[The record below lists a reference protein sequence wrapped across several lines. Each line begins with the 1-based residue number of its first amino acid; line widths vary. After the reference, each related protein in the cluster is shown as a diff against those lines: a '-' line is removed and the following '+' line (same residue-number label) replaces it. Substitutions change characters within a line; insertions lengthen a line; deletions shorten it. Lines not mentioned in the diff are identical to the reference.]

1 MRTCLVLHH
10 LTSET
15 EENAK
20 RRQIIAGARTVFL
33 SQGFDAASMG
43 GIAKA
48 AGVSKG
54 TLYFYFKDKDEL
66 FKAIV
71 EIESVSQAEAIFKF
85 DATDADVE
93 SALTR
98 VGVAFVQKLCDPDR
112 HSSIRAVIAIADR
125 MPSIGRM
132 FYEGGPGVGIA
143 KMREYLAASRRWP
156 PGYSRLRSRGG
167 TAYGFLPLHAVRAVV
182 PQLCLAATAGADRI
196 RSRPCREDLH
206 GGLRQAVKRRH
217 SRQWGTE
224 STSATPTAAVRYSA
238 RGWLA
243 CAFQEPQRCTS
254 ARVRKK

>member
-1 MRTCLVLHH
+1 MRTCLVLDH
-10 LTSET
+10 LTSEA

-33 SQGFDAASMG
+33 SLGFDAASMG
-43 GIAKA
+43 EIAKA

-132 FYEGGPGVGIA
+132 FYERGPGVGIA
-143 KMREYLAASRRWP
+143 KMREYLEAQVAAGRLDIPDCEVAAAQLMDSCHSTLFEPLFFNFASP
-156 PGYSRLRSRGG
+156 PPLARIEYVVGRAVK
-167 TAYGFLPLHAVRAVV
+167 TFMAAYG
-182 PQLCLAATAGADRI
+182 
-196 RSRPCREDLH
+196 
-206 GGLRQAVKRRH
+206 KR
-217 SRQWGTE
+217 
-224 STSATPTAAVRYSA
+224 
-238 RGWLA
+238 
-243 CAFQEPQRCTS
+243 
-254 ARVRKK
+254 